1 MLRPTQDYIVIKP
14 LERILSRALVV
25 SNSEKHC
32 RGLIL
37 AVGPGKRDKRGVIK
51 PLDAQVGQ
59 TVIFGNGEFDFYPKF
74 LDHKPDGTTDV
85 YRVIQEADICGI
97 CEEKQD
103 VVDDKLTSA
112 CACIGPEN
120 GQTLCPCALRRQ
132 SAQDADIVEIITKE
146 SLKIAAREL
155 AA

>member
-1 MLRPTQDYIVIKP
+1 MLRPTQDYIVVKP
-14 LERILSRALVV
+14 LERILSRTLVV

-85 YRVIQEADICGI
+85 YRVIQEADIAGI
-97 CEEKQD
+97 
-103 VVDDKLTSA
+103 VD
-112 CACIGPEN
+112 
-120 GQTLCPCALRRQ
+120 
-132 SAQDADIVEIITKE
+132 AQDADIVEIITKE